1 MFSLERMLKIW
12 AKYNSFYWDG
22 LGKTLIFAL
31 LAVLLGL
38 VLGLGLA
45 CGRMQRASRRQ
56 NPVVRGLKGL
66 CRFLCTTYV
75 EVFRA
80 TPMLVQIFIIYYG
93 IGSLIKLPET
103 SVNRMF
109 WGMVAVGLNS
119 AAYMSEIIRAGIGAV
134 PPGQM
139 EAARSLGMTHWQ
151 AMRRVVFPQAIKN
164 SLPAIGNEF
173 IINIKDSSV
182 LCVLGVSDLMFMTR
196 SVAGI
201 YYKGT
206 ECYLI
211 AATVYLF
218 LTYLSSLL
226 LKAITG
232 RMTAPD
238 NTKRRQ
244 GNQTV
249 DLGLPSSN

>member
-12 AKYNSFYWDG
+12 AKYSSFYWEG

-38 VLGLGLA
+38 VLGLALA

-66 CRFLCTTYV
+66 CRLLCTAYV

-139 EAARSLGMTHWQ
+139 EAARCLGMSHWR
-151 AMRRVVFPQAIKN
+151 AMRRVVLPQAVRNI
-164 SLPAIGNEF
+164 LPAMCNEF
-173 IINIKDSSV
+173 VTIIKETSV
-182 LCVLGVSDLMFMTR
+182 LGMVGIVELMFQAQSISKQTWIPLEPYVIAAVLYFIVVFPLSKCIAAAERRMNR
-196 SVAGI
+196 SVAG
-201 YYKGT
+201 G
-206 ECYLI
+206 
-211 AATVYLF
+211 
-218 LTYLSSLL
+218 
-226 LKAITG
+226 
-232 RMTAPD
+232 
-238 NTKRRQ
+238 
-244 GNQTV
+244 
-249 DLGLPSSN
+249 

>member
-1 MFSLERMLKIW
+1 MLTAKGFAKAAAYWKLFAEGVACTVSL
-12 AKYNSFYWDG
+12 S
-22 LGKTLIFAL
+22 AL
-31 LAVLLGL
+31 TVFFGFILA
-38 VLGLGLA
+38 LA
-45 CGRMQRASRRQ
+45 LA
-56 NPVVRGLKGL
+56 L
-66 CRFLCTTYV
+66 CRMGKLRLLKFAATAYV
-75 EVFRA
+75 EVIRA
-80 TPMLVQIFIIYYG
+80 TPMLVQIFIIYYVVFNG
-93 IGSLIKLPET
+93 VKVLPGYKLYGFIRFERFFPA
-103 SVNRMF
+103 V
-109 WGMVAVGLNS
+109 VALALNS
-119 AAYMSEIIRAGIGAV
+119 GAYLCEIIRSGIESV
-134 PPGQM
+134 DPGQM

-151 AMRRVVFPQAIKN
+151 AMRKVVFPQAIKN

-182 LCVLGVSDLMFMTR
+182 LCVVGVSDLMFMTR

-238 NTKRRQ
+238 NTKRHQ